1 MFRTSVRMN
10 RGAFSKTMSFHIL
23 VAEDE
28 EDIAEL
34 IAFNLERQGWKT
46 TLANN
51 GTQAWELVRTLLPD
65 MVILDIM
72 MPGMDGLSVF
82 RCMKEAPMTASIPTL
97 FLTAKA
103 QMEDKLAGL
112 ELGADDYVT
121 KPFSPKELVLRVRN
135 ILTRADAASSQQ
147 LIVRGGPIVLDKNT
161 LSASLDGQSLDLTTA
176 EFRLLAY
183 LVERAGKVQNRY
195 DLQTAIFG
203 YADSTQSRTLDTHI
217 KRLRQKLGEH
227 AGCIVTERGEGYAFD
242 PGATLA

>member
-72 MPGMDGLSVF
+72 MPNMDGYEVAENIRIHNSQ
-82 RCMKEAPMTASIPTL
+82 IPIL
-97 FLTAKA
+97 MVTAK
-103 QMEDKLAGL
+103 QLPEDKKKGFLSSGNCFA
-112 ELGADDYVT
+112 VT
-121 KPFSPKELVLRVRN
+121 IR
-135 ILTRADAASSQQ
+135 IG
-147 LIVRGGPIVLDKNT
+147 I
-161 LSASLDGQSLDLTTA
+161 
-176 EFRLLAY
+176 
-183 LVERAGKVQNRY
+183 
-195 DLQTAIFG
+195 
-203 YADSTQSRTLDTHI
+203 
-217 KRLRQKLGEH
+217 
-227 AGCIVTERGEGYAFD
+227 
-242 PGATLA
+242 